1 MKNEVVITKSIFD
14 RSKGKIVSR
23 GYKAF
28 YTLEFRGKVK
38 EYRIIDRLPDMV
50 AFDRMGYHNSKDLG
64 AVACQDG
71 FVYVW
76 RK

>member
-1 MKNEVVITKSIFD
+1 MNNKVVITKSISQ
-14 RSKGKIVSR
+14 SKGKIVSR

-28 YTLEFRGKVK
+28 YTLEFRGKAK
-38 EYRIIDRLPDMV
+38 EYRIIDRLPDMA

-71 FVYVW
+71 YVYVW